1 MNYDKEKEL
10 AATEAVKFIKNGMV
24 VGLGSGSTT
33 AFMVKELGKKVA
45 AGLSV
50 VGIPSSENTRLL
62 AIENGIPLKEFSE
75 VERIDINID
84 GADEFDP
91 YLRLIKGGGGALLR
105 EKILAHNSNI
115 NIIIVDSGKQV
126 TRLGKFKLP
135 VEVIPF
141 AESKIKDELAQLKLH
156 PVLRKMNDKVFKT
169 DNQNLILDIDISA
182 VTNLTTLEIQLKKIP
197 GVVETGLFLET
208 TTKVI
213 MGTGNQT
220 VVFDKFSP
228 PPEKTEQVNS

>member
-1 MNYDKEKEL
+1 MQQDYLSLEFLLQK
-10 AATEAVKFIKNGMV
+10 IP
-24 VGLGSGSTT
+24 
-33 AFMVKELGKKVA
+33 AFWQLQ
-45 AGLSV
+45 
-50 VGIPSSENTRLL
+50 
-62 AIENGIPLKEFSE
+62 NGIPLKEFSE
-75 VERIDINID
+75 VDRIDINID

-126 TRLGKFKLP
+126 NRLGKFKLP

-141 AESKIKDELAQLKLH
+141 AASKIKDELTQLKLH
-156 PVLRKMNDKVFKT
+156 PVLRKVNDEVFKT
-169 DNQNLILDIDISA
+169 DNQNFILDIDISA
-182 VTNLTTLEIQLKKIP
+182 VTNLTTLEIRLKKIP

-228 PPEKTEQVNS
+228 PPEKAEQVNS